1 MRKFSLAACVV
12 MVFTTGAFAED
23 GAGIFKKCS
32 ACHSLDAPVNKVGPH
47 LVGIIGRKAGS
58 LEDYKYSTAMKD
70 AGEAGL
76 VWDEATL
83 SDYLLAPK
91 ARVPGTKMAFSGL
104 KSKEVIATL
113 IEYLHDAGK

>member
-1 MRKFSLAACVV
+1 MRRILLAACVV
-12 MVFTTGAFAED
+12 MTFSNGVVAQD
-23 GAGIFKKCS
+23 GTKIFKKCS

-58 LEDYKYSTAMKD
+58 LEDYKYSAAMKD

-76 VWDEATL
+76 VWNEAML

-104 KSKEVIATL
+104 KSKEDIATL
-113 IEYLHDAGK
+113 IEYLRNTGK